1 MQQSPVRP
9 PYEPLSEL
17 ETQVPTSQRLLSKQ
31 RTRQK
36 VMEAARALFSEHGYE
51 AATIRDIARRAGMS
65 TGAVFAN
72 FQDKADLF
80 EAVVAEDFERVA
92 EIMRQAADQ
101 AAGDPVE
108 ARLKAIFAAAYE
120 NGFTDVPLVQAGL
133 AHSWVRTP
141 SAENRGRSRV
151 KMLLAIVGDAL
162 RDAAHKGEI
171 RQDFDVRLVSEM
183 LWDAYVS
190 NYRRAAYDGWA
201 GDRLQER
208 LASQIAILLAGLKK
222 D

>member
-9 PYEPLSEL
+9 PYEPVQEL
-17 ETQVPTSQRLLSKQ
+17 ETQIPPSQRLLSKQ

-92 EIMRQAADQ
+92 EIMRGAAEAAADKPL
-101 AAGDPVE
+101 AE
-108 ARLKAIFAAAYE
+108 RLEAIFAAAYE
-120 NGFTDVPLVQAGL
+120 NGFSDVPLVQAGL
-133 AHSWVRTP
+133 AQSWVRTA
-141 SAENRGRSRV
+141 SAEARGRGRV
-151 KMLLAIVGDAL
+151 KMLLAIVGDVL
-162 RDAAHKGEI
+162 RDAAHKGEV

-183 LWDAYVS
+183 LWDAYVG
-190 NYRRAAYDGWA
+190 NYRRAAYDGWT
-201 GDRLQER
+201 GDRIKAR
-208 LASQIAILLAGLKK
+208 LADQIAILLAGLKK